1 MNFRVEELKEKQV
14 VCVKNGCVLGNVSD
28 IEIDSETGKM
38 SSLII
43 FGKSKLLGLFG
54 RENDIVIPFE
64 EIEIIGSETIL
75 VKCDVGLLNI

>member
-1 MNFRVEELKEKQV
+1 MKFRVDELKEKQV

-28 IEIDSETGKM
+28 IEIDSESGKM
-38 SSLII
+38 TSLVI

-54 RENDIVIPFE
+54 RENDIIIPYE

-75 VKCDVGLLNI
+75 VKCDAGILNL

>member
-1 MNFRVEELKEKQV
+1 MNFRVDELKEKQV

-38 SSLII
+38 TALVI
-43 FGKSKLLGLFG
+43 FGRAKFLGVFG
-54 RENDIVIPFE
+54 KENDIIIPFE

-75 VKCDVGLLNI
+75 VKCDVSLLN

>member
-1 MNFRVEELKEKQV
+1 MNFRVDELKEKQV

-38 SSLII
+38 TALVI
-43 FGKSKLLGLFG
+43 FGRAKFLGVFG
-54 RENDIVIPFE
+54 KENDIIIPFE

-75 VKCDVGLLNI
+75 VKCDISLLN